1 MKKIKSFY
9 LGLGIFV
16 IAGFMGQAFLK
27 TQGGDVKT
35 CAGNEIYLEPD
46 RPNDW
51 VSSLLLS
58 DSFLS
63 TANSAAGLSD
73 MKKRAGLDTTD
84 IKEETETLTAQ
95 WKRNY
100 FTRVKKNVL
109 VTACDSQGNFE
120 FNNIKM
126 ENILLRLVS
135 NGKQVIKNKVAF

>member
-58 DSFLS
+58 DSSLS

-73 MKKRAGLDTTD
+73 MKKRAGLDTAD

-100 FTRVKKNVL
+100 FTRVKKM
-109 VTACDSQGNFE
+109 F
-120 FNNIKM
+120 
-126 ENILLRLVS
+126 
-135 NGKQVIKNKVAF
+135 